1 MYLKKLEHAGWEH
14 LLFTLDALDSAGK
27 NCKHYFWDVNMSQ
40 FNIRHKNLQYLIS
53 SQKPPLS
60 QKVRKLLKGGLNVLN
75 VALFKFILW
84 KRKKAK
90 CNENRPFHGFFNF
103 WHGSGAVNASK
114 TMRKPL

>member
-1 MYLKKLEHAGWEH
+1 MYLNKLEHAGYEH
-14 LLFTLDALDSAGK
+14 LLFTLDALDSADK

-53 SQKPPLS
+53 SQKLPLS

-84 KRKKAK
+84 KRKKKLNATK
-90 CNENRPFHGFFNF
+90 IDPFTVFSTF
-103 WHGSGAVNASK
+103 SMDRVS
-114 TMRKPL
+114 

>member
-1 MYLKKLEHAGWEH
+1 MPVENTCCSHSMRWIAQAKIASIIFGMLICPN
-14 LLFTLDALDSAGK
+14 S
-27 NCKHYFWDVNMSQ
+27 N
-40 FNIRHKNLQYLIS
+40 KNLQYLIS
-53 SQKPPLS
+53 SQKL
-60 QKVRKLLKGGLNVLN
+60 GLNVLN

-90 CNENRPFHGFFNF
+90 FNENRPFHGFFNF